1 MTNVKFKFSALWQS
15 RIRGQENDLSSKFR
29 VCNDIL
35 YKHAISSIKTYQWDE
50 QKNQEIISEVFLPHG
65 HEKFTSAAMFVFR
78 KEAWNRYW
86 NQYWNAHAF
95 QMKISSADCWA
106 RWSQS
111 FTSFTFLSLPEE
123 NKLNFVRFE
132 ALKWVLRSSNKFN
145 RTGRIESS

>member
-15 RIRGQENDLSSKFR
+15 RIRGQENDLSSKFC

-50 QKNQEIISEVFLPHG
+50 QKDQEIISGVFSPREHKKKLN
-65 HEKFTSAAMFVFR
+65 SAAMFVFR
-78 KEAWNRYW
+78 KEAWN
-86 NQYWNAHAF
+86 QYWNAHAC

-111 FTSFTFLSLPEE
+111 FTSFTFLSLPDEK
-123 NKLNFVRFE
+123 KLKFFRFE